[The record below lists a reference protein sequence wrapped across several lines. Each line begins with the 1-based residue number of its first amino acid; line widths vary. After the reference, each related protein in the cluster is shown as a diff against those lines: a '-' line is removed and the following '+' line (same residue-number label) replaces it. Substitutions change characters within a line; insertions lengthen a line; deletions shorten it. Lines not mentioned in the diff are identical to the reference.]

1 MPSRFTP
8 SSDKRTVH
16 FSFAIGKTSRTR
28 CFAIN
33 VFSFF
38 LSEEKALHEMNSTLV
53 IIKSFSLPDSS
64 GDHMMQQTH
73 PFTTIVCCTY
83 ELNSGY
89 VVAFFQ
95 SSFSHKS
102 QA

>member
-1 MPSRFTP
+1 
-8 SSDKRTVH
+8 
-16 FSFAIGKTSRTR
+16 
-28 CFAIN
+28 
-33 VFSFF
+33 
-38 LSEEKALHEMNSTLV
+38 MNSTLV